1 MEIRPGKNEREGR
14 EKSRGSGPGTRQRRA
29 DALGPRKDV
38 IFRLPEEM
46 AQQLK
51 VVAACEKTTVQ
62 DFCEQAI
69 VPLILKAMQKH
80 GLSAE
85 QITR

>member
-1 MEIRPGKNEREGR
+1 MEIRPGKNQSAGQD
-14 EKSRGSGPGTRQRRA
+14 KGRGSGPGARQRRS

-38 IFRLPEEM
+38 IFRLPEDM